1 MTQDQTVAPLLLLS
15 HGEMDFDCP
24 HVDLSERNDLLSV
37 WQLQEGS
44 WTHCELVDLRDLNGA
59 PATPDPSRP
68 RDLSLS
74 QVRMRSDYSF
84 TASLLH
90 FQFHLPA
97 QKRATGQIAP
107 FSLATQLLCTRDLFA
122 LVMRNAD
129 LAGSPPIRPRLGD
142 FSLEQVRGSAS
153 PDAKILPI
161 IHRTGRNAP
170 ISAHCALELHH
181 RLESQLG
188 AICEYSRTSNEIVS
202 ESILLS

>member
-1 MTQDQTVAPLLLLS
+1 MTQDQTIAPLLLLS

-24 HVDLSERNDLLSV
+24 HVDLSERDDLLSV

-44 WTHCELVDLRDLNGA
+44 WTHCELVELQDLSGA
-59 PATPDPSRP
+59 PALPDPSRP

-107 FSLATQLLCTRDLFA
+107 FALATQLVCTRDLFA
-122 LVMRNAD
+122 LVVRNAD
-129 LAGSPPIRPRLGD
+129 LAENPPIRPRLD
-142 FSLEQVRGSAS
+142 DVSLGCVYGSA
-153 PDAKILPI
+153 PRKTQILPI
-161 IHRTGRNAP
+161 IHRTGQNTP
-170 ISAHCALELHH
+170 VSTHCALELHH
-181 RLESQLG
+181 RLESQLR
-188 AICEYSRTSNEIVS
+188 AICEYSRTPNEIVA
-202 ESILLS
+202 EGILLS